1 MPPNNYNTN
10 STKLLFCEKE
20 GINVKRKKH
29 SSSIQFKDIFG
40 RVAIAL
46 LVMFLIVIMSQM
58 FYTLNE
64 NEDAVVFTFGKP
76 SLVSESG
83 LHLAMPIVQDVY
95 KCNTSMQGLSIGYDS
110 YNNPIENDSLMITKD
125 FNFVNVDFYL
135 EWYIADPVAYYCAS
149 DEPQLILSTLAKSV
163 IRDTVG
169 SYNIDE
175 VLTTGKATIQASI
188 KEKLVE
194 RIDAENIGI
203 TVNNITL
210 QDTEPPTDAVIAAFK
225 AVEDAK
231 QRAEELENVANKYR
245 SENIPAAEA
254 EANAILQQAE
264 AQKQERI
271 KEAEGQIARFTA
283 MYEEYMKF
291 PDVTKTR
298 MYYET
303 MEALLP
309 YLKVIIQSDDG
320 SVINIVGGDE
330 STPLPVYGADG

>member
-1 MPPNNYNTN
+1 MH
-10 STKLLFCEKE
+10 
-20 GINVKRKKH
+20 RKKH
-29 SSSIQFKDIFG
+29 RHGDISVKDIFG
-40 RVAIAL
+40 KVAIVL
-46 LVMFLIVIMSQM
+46 LAIFIIILITQM
-58 FYTLNE
+58 CYTLNE

-76 SLVSESG
+76 TLVSESG
-83 LHLAMPIVQDVY
+83 LHFAIPIVQDVY
-95 KCNTSMQGLSIGYDS
+95 KVNTSMQGLSIGYDAN
-110 YNNPIENDSLMITKD
+110 NNPVENDSLMITKD

-135 EWYIADPVAYYCAS
+135 EWFVADPVAFYCAA
-149 DEPQLILSTLAKSV
+149 DDPQLILSTLAKSV

-175 VLTTGKATIQASI
+175 VLTTGKAEIQATI

-194 RIDAENIGI
+194 RIDTEAIGI
-203 TVNNITL
+203 AVNNITL
-210 QDTEPPTDAVIAAFK
+210 QDAEPPTADVINAFK

-254 EANAILQQAE
+254 EANAILQKAE

-291 PDVTKTR
+291 PDITKTR
-298 MYYET
+298 MYYEA
-303 MEALLP
+303 METLLP
-309 YLKVIIQSDDG
+309 FMKVIIQGDND
-320 SVINIVGGDE
+320 SVINIVGNSD
-330 STPLPVYGADG
+330 TPVVPVYGDAG

>member
-1 MPPNNYNTN
+1 MP
-10 STKLLFCEKE
+10 
-20 GINVKRKKH
+20 RKKSH
-29 SSSIQFKDIFG
+29 SDTNNMVRSIMGK
-40 RVAIAL
+40 VAIAL
-46 LVMFLIVIMSQM
+46 LIVFAIFLSSQL
-58 FYTLNE
+58 FFTLNE

-83 LHLAMPIVQDVY
+83 LHFAVPMVQNVY
-95 KCNTSMQGLSIGYDS
+95 KCSTSMQGLSIGYDA

-135 EWYIADPVAYYCAS
+135 EWYISDPVAYYCAAQ
-149 DEPQLILSTLAKSV
+149 DPQLILSTLAKSV

-175 VLTTGKATIQASI
+175 VLTTGKSAIQAAI
-188 KEKLVE
+188 KDTLIK
-194 RIDAENIGI
+194 RIEAEQIGI
-203 TVNNITL
+203 AVNNITL
-210 QDTEPPTDAVIAAFK
+210 QDAEPPTDNVIAAFK

-231 QRAEELENVANKYR
+231 QKAEELENIANKYR

-254 EANAILQQAE
+254 EANAIMQKAE

-291 PDVTKTR
+291 PDITKTR
-298 MYYET
+298 MYYEA
-303 MEALLP
+303 MESLLP
-309 YLKVIIQSDDG
+309 YLKVIIQGDDG
-320 SVINIVGGDE
+320 SVINIVGGE
-330 STPLPVYGADG
+330 NSTPLPIYGANN